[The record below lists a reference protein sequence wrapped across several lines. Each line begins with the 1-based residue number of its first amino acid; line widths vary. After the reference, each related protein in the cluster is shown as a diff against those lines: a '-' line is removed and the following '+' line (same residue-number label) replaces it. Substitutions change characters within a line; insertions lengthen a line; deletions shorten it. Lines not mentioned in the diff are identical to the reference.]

1 MGPLHWFRHTLA
13 AELSRSPLKLA
24 SAWSVADLTSLMA
37 DIFISHSGK
46 DIEVAAAIGERI
58 REVVARVDGAGAY
71 TPAIEPPSRGHKF
84 TKEAI
89 GGWLR

>member
-1 MGPLHWFRHTLA
+1 MANPKPVIFGTG
-13 AELSRSPLKLA
+13 E
-24 SAWSVADLTSLMA
+24 MA

-46 DIEVAAAIGERI
+46 DNGTAAAIGERI
-58 REVVARVDGAGAY
+58 RKVVVRVDGAGAY
-71 TPAIEPPSRGHKF
+71 TPAIEPASRGHKF